1 MALFD
6 FLKVDVAP
14 KAAPLGSVKIDG
26 KSYTI
31 ANMGVTT
38 FTALGAKFEAGKKVK
53 LQVTFKDAK
62 EHFTFS
68 GDGSVMGMTKDGAKI
83 QYLNLPESNKQAIAR
98 VLARSVISK

>member
-6 FLKVDVAP
+6 FLKVDVARKP
-14 KAAPLGSVKIDG
+14 GTLGSVKIDG
-26 KSYTI
+26 KSYDI

-38 FTALGAKFEAGKKVK
+38 FTAVGAKFEAGKKVK

-62 EHFTFS
+62 EHFTFA
-68 GDGSVMGMTKDGAKI
+68 GEGSVTGMAKDGAKI
-83 QYLNLPESNKQAIAR
+83 QYLNLPEAQKQAIAR